1 MMGIGFVLI
10 AFVLCVLST
19 GLLLMLAFLL
29 LPWARQRMGNW
40 ALALIPASTF
50 SGAYLGWVLTLLF
63 VAG

>member
-1 MMGIGFVLI
+1 MGIGFVLI

-19 GLLLMLAFLL
+19 GLLLLLAFLL

-50 SGAYLGWVLTLLF
+50 TGAYLGWVLTLL
-63 VAG
+63 VID